1 MNAKPRHPAEMNPT
15 RKRAARDRAQRGT
28 ALIEFTLSLPLLLV
42 LVFGVMDFGHLVEQR
57 MILTNVSREGGSLA
71 SREDPLDPNLLAV
84 LAASGQPLKLDGAD
98 GRIIVTKLKAGTSLA
113 SPTPTVTTQVTIGSL
128 PMTSSIS
135 EKALNAGLTSALY
148 QHLVFNGANNTA
160 DIAQVTVVEVFYKY
174 HPVTPLSYF
183 LGGMLTKDGGGL
195 NLSSRAVY

>member
-1 MNAKPRHPAEMNPT
+1 VSTTLRPSAEKNPRRAT
-15 RKRAARDRAQRGT
+15 RERAQRGA
-28 ALIEFTLSLPLLLV
+28 ALIEFTLALPLLLV

-71 SREDPLDPNLLAV
+71 SREEPLDPNLLAV
-84 LAASGQPLKLDGAD
+84 LAATGQPLQLDGAD
-98 GRIIVTKLKAGTSLA
+98 GRIIVTKLKAGTSIA
-113 SPTPTVTTQVTIGSL
+113 APTPTISTQVQIGNL
-128 PMTSSIS
+128 PMASSIS
-135 EKALNAGLTSALY
+135 EKAMNAGLTSAIY
-148 QHLVFNGANNTA
+148 QHLVFNAANNTA
-160 DIAQVTVVEVFYKY
+160 DISQVTVVEVFYKY